1 MEKSMKGNIAILED
15 ELSLGEGLKT
25 LLNNKN
31 YKCTHFSKYEDLLT
45 ANHKQIDLYILDYHI
60 SADLSGLDVAK
71 VLRTKGVTNPI
82 IMLTSETNESILVD
96 CFRSANIDDYINK
109 PARINELEVRIE
121 KHLKRIKVNHKI
133 KHNKLTLD
141 LEKACVFI
149 ENKEIKVTGNE
160 LRIIQC
166 LLENK
171 GKILSRKELLEYIN
185 GKSVVVGTRTIDTQ
199 IRGIRKKIPQEIL
212 NIESRRSFGYGI
224 VD

>member
-1 MEKSMKGNIAILED
+1 MKGNIAILED
-15 ELSLGEGLKT
+15 EIKLGEGLKT
-25 LLNNKN
+25 ILNNKN
-31 YKCTHFSKYEDLLT
+31 YKCNHFLNYEDLIK

-60 SADLSGLDVAK
+60 NSSCSGLDVAK
-71 VLRTKGVTNPI
+71 TLRSMGVSNPI
-82 IMLTSETNESILVD
+82 VMLTSETTESILVD
-96 CFRSANIDDYINK
+96 CFRDAKVDDYLNK
-109 PARINELEVRIE
+109 PVRINELEVRID
-121 KHLKRIKVNHKI
+121 KHLNRIKVNHKI